1 MPRNVPSARGAL
13 PRARSSLAGF
23 RFLV

>member
-1 MPRNVPSARGAL
+1 MPRNLPSARRAL

-23 RFLV
+23 RLLV